1 MKHTSKQLKGIWP
14 KLVLNM
20 QLNKIKLSKQQKAA
34 AIYMTFYSYHYT
46 DMWWTRGYQIRV
58 SACEPRRSWV
68 WSSWCWCI
76 INIIWREAGRR
87 EAGRQGVGGRKE
99 GREEKEDRKNG
110 KRGNK
115 SNIELE
121 LSNFRYHRNCYQDVA
136 NNLQINTVKS
146 TYDHA
151 SSDKAPSSIF

>member
-1 MKHTSKQLKGIWP
+1 M
-14 KLVLNM
+14 
-20 QLNKIKLSKQQKAA
+20 
-34 AIYMTFYSYHYT
+34 
-46 DMWWTRGYQIRV
+46 
-58 SACEPRRSWV
+58 
-68 WSSWCWCI
+68 
-76 INIIWREAGRR
+76 
-87 EAGRQGVGGRKE
+87 GGRKE

-146 TYDHA
+146 TYDHL